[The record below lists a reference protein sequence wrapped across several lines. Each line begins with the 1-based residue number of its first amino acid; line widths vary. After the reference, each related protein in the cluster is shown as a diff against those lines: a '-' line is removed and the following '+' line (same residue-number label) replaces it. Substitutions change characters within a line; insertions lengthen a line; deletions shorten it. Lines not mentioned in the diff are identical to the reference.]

1 MAELVEVL
9 FTSDSNESQASITAW
24 DYKTGTNLMVYK
36 AGGVIQPRSISVL
49 DYHYILA
56 ANSTKPLLHVWP
68 INSQQQVTYV
78 RFVLPGRANSMALSP
93 DMLYLVA
100 AIQENIYIWH
110 LSSGKMLNTISK
122 HFQPINCIRFDED
135 SHFASAGQDGSVML
149 WNLTTVCARDDD
161 NQTPVYTFTDHGLP
175 VTDVHIG
182 LGGIRAHM
190 TTVSLDRTC
199 KIYDLFIG
207 VLLLNV
213 VFAESLH
220 SVTRNTLETAV
231 YVGTGEG
238 NIYLFNTD
246 AAAGNKEVHV
256 EKENC
261 NLFKGHKEGTA
272 VTCLA
277 LSFDGQTL
285 VSGGQ
290 DEQVCIWN
298 VASRQL
304 IKRMQHKGPVTN
316 VKLRLS
322 NPDIFKPENKPPKK
336 FSGNLRRM
344 LDPPEVDEE
353 EPIEVLI
360 TEANANTDYKWWPQP
375 EYPFDY
381 QEKPSTSKTKSNN
394 THTAKTTA
402 EEAAKEIERLRAEV
416 QHLKL
421 VNKQLFEVS
430 AKQLLES
437 KK

>member
-1 MAELVEVL
+1 MYEP
-9 FTSDSNESQASITAW
+9 I
-24 DYKTGTNLMVYK
+24 VY
-36 AGGVIQPRSISVL
+36 QF
-49 DYHYILA
+49 ILR
-56 ANSTKPLLHVWP
+56 
-68 INSQQQVTYV
+68 Q
-78 RFVLPGRANSMALSP
+78 
-93 DMLYLVA
+93 
-100 AIQENIYIWH
+100 
-110 LSSGKMLNTISK
+110 
-122 HFQPINCIRFDED
+122 
-135 SHFASAGQDGSVML
+135 
-149 WNLTTVCARDDD
+149 
-161 NQTPVYTFTDHGLP
+161 
-175 VTDVHIG
+175 
-182 LGGIRAHM
+182 
-190 TTVSLDRTC
+190 
-199 KIYDLFIG
+199 
-207 VLLLNV
+207 
-213 VFAESLH
+213 
-220 SVTRNTLETAV
+220 
-231 YVGTGEG
+231 
-238 NIYLFNTD
+238 
-246 AAAGNKEVHV
+246 EVHV